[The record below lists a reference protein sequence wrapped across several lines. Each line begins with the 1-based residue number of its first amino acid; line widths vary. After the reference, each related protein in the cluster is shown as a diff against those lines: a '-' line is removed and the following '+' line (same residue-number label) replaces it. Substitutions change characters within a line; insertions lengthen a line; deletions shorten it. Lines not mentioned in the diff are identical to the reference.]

1 MQDLIIKKFKSPDK
15 VINFDNGKFE
25 IVQMRLMTIGKA
37 TYDPGWKWS
46 TNVNILAGTKF
57 CEVEHLGMVISGS
70 ATVAFEDQEVK
81 VLKTGDVFYVSSKPH
96 DSWVIGDQPYVSL
109 HFLGAEKYVQ

>member
-1 MQDLIIKKFKSPDK
+1 
-15 VINFDNGKFE
+15 
-25 IVQMRLMTIGKA
+25 
-37 TYDPGWKWS
+37 
-46 TNVNILAGTKF
+46 
-57 CEVEHLGMVISGS
+57 MVISGS

-96 DSWVIGDQPYVSL
+96 DSWVIGEQPYVSL